1 MVETGIEVGG
11 LRLRVDFIAT
21 LPVAKLIVVYLTVS
35 DAFPISP
42 GHIRCCR
49 LENALRIAG
58 VIIPG
63 SDVRLYDIV
72 RDAQTPY
79 RFRTAVAHPGRTVYR
94 KCFIEHQRPLRVGE
108 VDHFALGL
116 FLQGEEIKYPHLCQQ
131 ALDKRQ
137 VALLILINLLAPR
150 IVLLEIKLILPVME
164 VMFLQ
169 YLLHHLRYRFVD
181 EKTMAAK
188 LFIQQG
194 EKRLEGYLIGR
205 LIFRTIDAPEGGN
218 HTMDAFAVR
227 QLLQCAAAHRQ
238 HGGFAQELCGINI
251 FLCAGKRN
259 SVIIKFT
266 QFFCPTEF
274 FHIQRCGT

>member
-1 MVETGIEVGG
+1 MVEAGIKVGG

-35 DAFPISP
+35 EAFTISP

-72 RDAQTPY
+72 GDAQTPY
-79 RFRTAVAHPGRTVYR
+79 RFRTAVAHPGRAVYR

-108 VDHFALGL
+108 MDHFALGL

-131 ALDKRQ
+131 ALDKCQ
-137 VALLILINLLAPR
+137 VALLILINLLAPW
-150 IVLLEIKLILPVME
+150 IVLLEIKLILPVMQ

-188 LFIQQG
+188 LFI
-194 EKRLEGYLIGR
+194 
-205 LIFRTIDAPEGGN
+205 
-218 HTMDAFAVR
+218 
-227 QLLQCAAAHRQ
+227 
-238 HGGFAQELCGINI
+238 
-251 FLCAGKRN
+251 
-259 SVIIKFT
+259 
-266 QFFCPTEF
+266 
-274 FHIQRCGT
+274 